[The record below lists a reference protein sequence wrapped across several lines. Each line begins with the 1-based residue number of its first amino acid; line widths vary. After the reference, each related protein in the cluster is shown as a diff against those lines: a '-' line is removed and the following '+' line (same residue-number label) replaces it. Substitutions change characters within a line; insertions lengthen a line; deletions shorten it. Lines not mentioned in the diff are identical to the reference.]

1 MFIFNQEAFVGI
13 SSELQSLFCNK
24 KLKDTE
30 PVEVAESPKTQTV
43 DRTVIDPGTGEP
55 TTQTVDA
62 PVIASEIAESPK
74 TLTFDTPVITPDT
87 PCDFPTSVGSETG
100 PKVADTEDVGPASDY
115 GKVASPIEDQ
125 ELDLTLISEDMHPNE
140 EHYKEFYGWS
150 MRTWKVASFLH
161 KSFLNRERLGKEK
174 VIKLLE
180 VLQGKTRKG
189 SAKLFYEI
197 LVLKTEGYVDLDQDE
212 AYNDISIF
220 ATPKWK
226 AAFCN

>member
-100 PKVADTEDVGPASDY
+100 PKVADTDDVGPASDY

-125 ELDLTLISEDMHPNE
+125 ELDLTLISEVNL
-140 EHYKEFYGWS
+140 WL
-150 MRTWKVASFLH
+150 FL
-161 KSFLNRERLGKEK
+161 F
-174 VIKLLE
+174 V
-180 VLQGKTRKG
+180 
-189 SAKLFYEI
+189 LFYPCQI
-197 LVLKTEGYVDLDQDE
+197 ASCFSFFSPSFSMYIFFHRHKKTGCCFIIIMPCCRICIQMKNTTRSSVR
-212 AYNDISIF
+212 
-220 ATPKWK
+220 TKP
-226 AAFCN
+226 